1 MRFSKKQL
9 ESDDSIELKLKD
21 KGKLKPFGPVT
32 SDQLLNQI
40 SSIKEVVNT
49 QLAKIIKET
58 SFDCG
63 IYPHG
68 KENFTCMSFPSADES
83 KYSYVPDYSKEEKDT
98 TAKINKTQ
106 IQWTGN
112 SITINGK
119 KYVAQ
124 TIIKGKFYKI
134 YDLESYKEALKNPGV
149 NPIQVGTFERN
160 KNGDG
165 DDVFIAV

>member
-1 MRFSKKQL
+1 MLLVPKENHRFSKKQL

-83 KYSYVPDYSKEEKDT
+83 KYSYVPD
-98 TAKINKTQ
+98 I
-106 IQWTGN
+106 G
-112 SITINGK
+112 
-119 KYVAQ
+119 
-124 TIIKGKFYKI
+124 
-134 YDLESYKEALKNPGV
+134 
-149 NPIQVGTFERN
+149 
-160 KNGDG
+160 
-165 DDVFIAV
+165 